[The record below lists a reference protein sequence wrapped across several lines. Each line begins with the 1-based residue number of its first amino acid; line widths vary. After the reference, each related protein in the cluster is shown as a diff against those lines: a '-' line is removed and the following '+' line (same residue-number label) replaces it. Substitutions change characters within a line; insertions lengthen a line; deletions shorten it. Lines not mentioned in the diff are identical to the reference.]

1 MSRKSYRS
9 DRAGVVVWGLIM
21 IAIGGWFLLRTLGFR
36 LPGMGQMW
44 PIFPTLVGLSMFVG
58 WLFTP
63 DKRANHGI
71 MIPATINVLVGL
83 FFFGFTLGILRWG
96 DMGFLWPVFP
106 LIVGIAFFVAW
117 VFSLFSN
124 WGLLIPAGIT
134 ATVGIVGLGF
144 TLSAQSGLFAWII
157 RFWPLAL
164 IALGVLVLFGGLLS
178 SGRRRTASGATSD
191 AGLESYEPAGGET
204 AAQEFKRQD
213 E

>member
-1 MSRKSYRS
+1 MSVKSRKS
-9 DRAGVVVWGLIM
+9 DRTRVVIWGLIM
-21 IAIGGWFLLRTLGFR
+21 VAVGFWFLLRTLGFR

-44 PIFPTLVGLSMFVG
+44 PIFPTLVGVSIFVG

-63 DKRANHGI
+63 NKRANHGM
-71 MIPATINVLVGL
+71 MIPATINFLIGL
-83 FFFGFTLGILRWG
+83 FFFGFTLGVFPWG
-96 DMGFLWPVFP
+96 WMGVLWPVFP

-124 WGLLIPAGIT
+124 WGLLIPAGVT

-144 TLSAQSGLFAWII
+144 TLAGQSVLFASLL

-164 IALGVLVLFGGLLS
+164 IALGVLVLFGGLLG
-178 SGRRRTASGATSD
+178 SGRQRSSAAPP
-191 AGLESYEPAGGET
+191 GLEDYERAGSET
-204 AAQEFKRQD
+204 TSQEFKRQD